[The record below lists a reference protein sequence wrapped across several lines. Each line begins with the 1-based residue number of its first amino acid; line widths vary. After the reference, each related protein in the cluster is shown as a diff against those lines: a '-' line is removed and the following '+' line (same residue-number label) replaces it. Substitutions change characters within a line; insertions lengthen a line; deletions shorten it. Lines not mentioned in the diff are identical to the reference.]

1 MPLNLN
7 IEIKARLADIEALT
21 VKAKSLADQGP
32 IEILQDDTF
41 FACATGRLKLRMFS
55 DGRGELIFYRRG
67 NETGPKESSYV
78 RAPTAVPETLRET
91 LTLAYGQVG
100 RVLKR
105 RTLFMVGRTRIHI
118 DRVSGLGD
126 FLELEVVLDDKEPSE
141 SGVREAHQLM
151 AQLGVAQ
158 SDLIAGAYI
167 DLIPTSRR
175 CTSSMQTSTS
185 TIRPAPT
192 SSISECGPLR

>member
-78 RAPTAVPETLRET
+78 RAPTAVPETLRERGAGGASVDGAT
-91 LTLAYGQVG
+91 WGGAVG
-100 RVLKR
+100 S
-105 RTLFMVGRTRIHI
+105 
-118 DRVSGLGD
+118 DRGCL
-126 FLELEVVLDDKEPSE
+126 
-141 SGVREAHQLM
+141 H
-151 AQLGVAQ
+151 
-158 SDLIAGAYI
+158 
-167 DLIPTSRR
+167 
-175 CTSSMQTSTS
+175 
-185 TIRPAPT
+185 RPDP
-192 SSISECGPLR
+192 G